1 MSEHYVNDPLL
12 DMFIFETTQLIEQL
26 EQLILSSETESRY
39 SQEAINEIFRIMHTI
54 KGSAAMMNFNNI
66 STLAHT
72 MEDIFYHLR
81 EKKPKVYRFTELS
94 DLVLVGIDFIKSEV
108 EKIKNSIDADGD
120 SSSLVQRMEEFLKG
134 LKDNSNTFLA
144 TIYFEEGCEMENIR
158 AYTVIRDLKTITEP
172 VLYIP
177 EDILDNDETIDIIRR
192 DGFRILIKTEHSY
205 EMIKDFLSQIIFLK
219 DLELTR
225 VSDEEAVQSF
235 YRNKSEE
242 LTGQA
247 TEWTAEPFT
256 HQKRK

>member
-1 MSEHYVNDPLL
+1 M
-12 DMFIFETTQLIEQL
+12 
-26 EQLILSSETESRY
+26 
-39 SQEAINEIFRIMHTI
+39 
-54 KGSAAMMNFNNI
+54 
-66 STLAHT
+66 
-72 MEDIFYHLR
+72 
-81 EKKPKVYRFTELS
+81 
-94 DLVLVGIDFIKSEV
+94 
-108 EKIKNSIDADGD
+108 
-120 SSSLVQRMEEFLKG
+120 VQRMEEFLKG